1 MDEQFENNPLYDDAS
16 HTDERTEETAPIEQA
31 EPVIP
36 AQDEPIAPVESPAD
50 IQPPKSKKGRRSP
63 GRLIALILCVCLI
76 GVAIGI
82 GGTLTVDKLLMHWSG
97 SNAPTGA
104 TEAQPTEATDDSFT
118 ILEGEWHSPTVD
130 PDNVDPAAPMSPA
143 DVYETTVSSTVGIT
157 TSVTTTNY
165 WGQTI
170 AVPAAGSGF
179 ILTDNGY
186 IITNHHV
193 IEDADS
199 ITVSFY
205 DGSSAPAT
213 LIGSDEA
220 NDIAVLKVEKTG
232 LKPVVVCSSDNMRVG
247 DDVVAIGNPLGELT
261 FSLTTGIISALD
273 RDVTM
278 SNGITMSLIQ
288 TDCAINSGNSGGALF
303 NMYGQVIGIT
313 NAKYSSSPNRTSI
326 DNIAFAIP
334 FDDVQEII
342 ESIIKNGYMAKPY
355 VGISVVD
362 VDASAQIY
370 GLPVGAAI
378 QTIVEDS
385 PAEKA
390 GLQVSDIVTH
400 ANGKEITSKNQL
412 ITMIKK
418 SKVGDELELTVY
430 RRGVTMN
437 ITVTIGEQKG

>member
-1 MDEQFENNPLYDDAS
+1 MDEQFENKPLQDDPAP
-16 HTDERTEETAPIEQA
+16 TEEISEKAVTFEAVEPPSQPQINPQPVYTPPA
-31 EPVIP
+31 EP
-36 AQDEPIAPVESPAD
+36 
-50 IQPPKSKKGRRSP
+50 PKKRRRA
-63 GRLIALILCVCLI
+63 GKMIALILCVCLVGIGI
-76 GVAIGI
+76 GVA
-82 GGTLTVDKLLMHWSG
+82 GTRLVDTFLADHPF
-97 SNAPTGA
+97 APGA
-104 TEAQPTEATDDSFT
+104 TQSTEDAEPTEATEDSFT
-118 ILEGEWHSPTVD
+118 ILEGDVPTAEPGTAD
-130 PDNVDPAAPMSPA
+130 PTGPMTPA
-143 DVYETTVSSTVGIT
+143 DVYAATVDSTVGIT

-179 ILTDNGY
+179 ILTENGY

-193 IEDADS
+193 IDDADT

-205 DGSSAPAT
+205 DGSSVPAT

-220 NDIAVLKVEKTG
+220 NDIAVLKVDKTG
-232 LKPVVVCSSDNMRVG
+232 LKPVVVCASDNMRVG

-278 SNGITMSLIQ
+278 SNGITMTLIQ

-313 NAKYSSSPNRTSI
+313 NAKYSSSPNDTSI

-334 FDDVQEII
+334 FEDVRDTV
-342 ESIIKNGYMAKPY
+342 ESIIKNGYMPKPY

-370 GLPVGAAI
+370 GLPMGAAI
-378 QTIVEDS
+378 QAIAEDS
-385 PAEKA
+385 PAAKA
-390 GLQVSDIVTH
+390 GLQVSDIITH
-400 ANGKEITSKNQL
+400 ANDQEITSKSQL
-412 ITMIKK
+412 VTLIKK
-418 SKVGDELELTVY
+418 SKVGEEIQLTVY
-430 RRGVTMN
+430 RRGVTLKV
-437 ITVTIGEQKG
+437 TVTIGEQKE

>member
-1 MDEQFENNPLYDDAS
+1 MEEQFEKETVNNY
-16 HTDERTEETAPIEQA
+16 TVDEIIGEDNPPEPQPVPPPRWESDFPDRYAP
-31 EPVIP
+31 
-36 AQDEPIAPVESPAD
+36 S
-50 IQPPKSKKGRRSP
+50 QPKKEGLS
-63 GRLIALILCVCLI
+63 GGKLVALILCVCLLGAGI
-76 GVAIGI
+76 GVIGTRLADNYFQQPDI
-82 GGTLTVDKLLMHWSG
+82 DLSGQLATSPTTENNDSVTIPETDPIIPTV
-97 SNAPTGA
+97 AP
-104 TEAQPTEATDDSFT
+104 E
-118 ILEGEWHSPTVD
+118 TVD
-130 PDNVDPAAPMSPA
+130 PSGAMTPA
-143 DVYETTVSSTVGIT
+143 DVYAATVNSTVGIT

-179 ILTDNGY
+179 ILTENGY

-193 IEDADS
+193 IDDADT

-213 LIGSDEA
+213 VIGSDEA

-232 LKPVVVCSSDNMRVG
+232 LKPVTVCNPGNMRVG
-247 DDVVAIGNPLGELT
+247 DNVAAIGNPLGELT

-313 NAKYSSSPNRTSI
+313 NAKYSSSSSGTSI

-334 FDDVQEII
+334 FDDVRDTI
-342 ESIIKNGYMAKPY
+342 ESIIKNGYMPKPY
-355 VGISVVD
+355 LGVSVVD

-370 GLPVGAAI
+370 GLPMGAAI
-378 QTIVEDS
+378 QSIAENS
-385 PAEKA
+385 PAEEA
-390 GLQVSDIVTH
+390 GLRVSDIITH
-400 ANGKEITSKNQL
+400 ANGQELSSKNQL
-412 ITMIKK
+412 ITLIKK
-418 SKVGDELELTVY
+418 SKVGDQVQLTVY
-430 RRGVTMN
+430 RRGVTLE
-437 ITVTIGEQKG
+437 ITVTIGEQKS